1 MSPFPVVT
9 IIVLAFACFFL
20 LLVCGSEANSSLL
33 LQHSIDELDI
43 SLDSRL
49 LPGTPLAYSCIL
61 DAMSSE
67 CVKIR
72 GGYRDEVFLTSLP
85 TGYTNPQWET
95 CQSNGDQCLFDSR
108 GYISQPERCRIGSMP
123 SYFIDVQ
130 SERDVQ
136 AAFRLSK
143 EYNITLVIKNTG
155 HDYKG
160 RSSAPGSLAL
170 WTHNLKNASCI
181 TISYES
187 AFIPEGCEDEKTY
200 SGVTMGASLRFS
212 DFFLVFHSGIITSR
226 LVFSGTR
233 LSPLLRGITS
243 HWSEARFRSDRTV
256 GTSGGWLQGGGHSM
270 LSNTMGLGVDRVLQ
284 FRVVTPSGHYLTANS
299 CQNQDLF
306 FALRGGGGGTYGVVM
321 ESTMIASPQ
330 ITLQMVLV
338 SFKASN
344 QYLTRE
350 LWTIL
355 VSNGLRWA
363 GEGWG
368 GIATSNIAIYI
379 NPKLS
384 KEEASHSMS
393 PLLQFAERLRVD
405 SVPGT
410 TTVVAEFPS
419 WGQFFDWFTDSHVA
433 SVGISLALSSR
444 LIDQKNFRTPI
455 NQQALIDSLLEASKI
470 TPRLLIM
477 LSTPFSFPGDG
488 QTSTTEAWRSSLYHI
503 TVTSTWSWNATVDEK
518 RDGYATVQKS
528 ISYLRALTP
537 DAAYLNEAD
546 VYEPNHEVS
555 FWGSNYERL
564 LEIKQKY
571 DPDHLLD
578 CWQCVGW
585 KPSSSRFSCY
595 L

>member
-181 TISYES
+181 TVHKTISAE
-187 AFIPEGCEDEKTY
+187 Y
-200 SGVTMGASLRFS
+200 SIF
-212 DFFLVFHSGIITSR
+212 
-226 LVFSGTR
+226 
-233 LSPLLRGITS
+233 
-243 HWSEARFRSDRTV
+243 RFRSDRTV

>member
-1 MSPFPVVT
+1 
-9 IIVLAFACFFL
+9 
-20 LLVCGSEANSSLL
+20 
-33 LQHSIDELDI
+33 
-43 SLDSRL
+43 
-49 LPGTPLAYSCIL
+49 
-61 DAMSSE
+61 MSSE

-170 WTHNLKNASCI
+170 W
-181 TISYES
+181 ISYES

-200 SGVTMGASLRFS
+200 SGVTMGAGVQWHEAFAFAERHNVT
-212 DFFLVFHSGIITSR
+212 LVG
-226 LVFSGTR
+226 G
-233 LSPLLRGITS
+233 
-243 HWSEARFRSDRTV
+243 SDRTV